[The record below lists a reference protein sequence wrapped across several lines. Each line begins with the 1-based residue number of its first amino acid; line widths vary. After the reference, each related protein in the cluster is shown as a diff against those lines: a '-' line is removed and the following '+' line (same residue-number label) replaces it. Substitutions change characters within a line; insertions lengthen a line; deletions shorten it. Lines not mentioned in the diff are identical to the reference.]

1 MHRFRNRMFALLT
14 ALLLLAAPA
23 VTYADEATEAAKPI
37 LIANTNPGDDGGET
51 PPDSGTPPTDP
62 GAPQPPVQDPAQ
74 MKNRP
79 KIVIDTYT
87 MDPNPVSAGDKFTL
101 AMTFYNTN
109 GVNSIRNLKVT
120 LSTADTT
127 QASGTVFIP
136 DNTSNT
142 FYARYIAPEGEV
154 TKRVTMYCVP
164 DAAQRTYTMT
174 ATFEYEDADGN
185 QYTSTENFGIPVVQR
200 VELNTAQ
207 INMPS
212 ELQVGMPQFIPLQY
226 YNTSKST
233 LYNLKIKVE
242 GDLKTEVAEQY
253 VGNMQSGAQDTF
265 ELNVTPETPG
275 EANGKIVF
283 TYEDVTGNEYTKE
296 VPFTANVIEMEY
308 PGPGEGD
315 FPDDMPPEPTAPFY
329 MNPLVWIGVALAAV
343 IAFLIVR
350 RRKKKKEEEALEIH
364 E

>member
-14 ALLLLAAPA
+14 ALLLLAAPVA
-23 VTYADEATEAAKPI
+23 AYANGETE
-37 LIANTNPGDDGGET
+37 TNPGAHVANVNAGDADGEKPSDTGSN
-51 PPDSGTPPTDP
+51 PD
-62 GAPQPPVQDPAQ
+62 PQPPVQDPVL

-87 MDPNPVSAGDKFTL
+87 MDPNPVAAGDKFNL
-101 AMTFYNTN
+101 VMTFYNTN
-109 GVNSIRNLKVT
+109 GENSIRNLKVT
-120 LSTADTT
+120 ISTADTT

-207 INMPS
+207 LNMPT
-212 ELQVGMPQFIPLQY
+212 ELMVGQPAYIPLQY
-226 YNTSKST
+226 YNTGKST

-242 GDLKTEVAEQY
+242 GDLKTEVSEQY
-253 VGNMQSGAQDTF
+253 VGNMQSGAQDSF
-265 ELNVTPETPG
+265 ELNAIPEQPG
-275 EANGKIVF
+275 EVSGKIIF
-283 TYEDVTGNEYTKE
+283 TYEDVTGTEYTKE
-296 VPFTANVIEMEY
+296 VPFAANVMDMQFPE
-308 PGPGEGD
+308 PGEDD
-315 FPDDMPPEPTAPFY
+315 FMGEMPTEPQQPFY
-329 MNPLVWIGVALAAV
+329 MNPLLWIGVVLAAV
-343 IAFLIVR
+343 VVFLIVR